1 MAKPLRVLV
10 VEDDERDA
18 SLLQRELRKAGYDP
32 SFELVATHEGMRAAL
47 TKEQWDVIIS
57 DYSVPG
63 FGGLAAL
70 ALVKELK
77 LDVPFILV
85 SGTVNEEIA
94 VEVMRAGAHDF
105 LTKGKYAR
113 LGPAIERELREVAVR
128 AEARKLQEQLII
140 SDRMVSMGT
149 LAAGVAHEINNP
161 LAALI
166 ANLDMIAEE
175 ISRPADS
182 DSGPGVSRDAGVG
195 AGRLARVLAVPVKD
209 AREAARRIRNIAGD
223 LKVFSRASDERSDA
237 VDLRHVIE
245 SSLRMAM
252 NEIRHRARVTQQH
265 DDLPDVA
272 GNESRLGQVFLNL
285 LINAAQ
291 AIPEGA
297 ADRNEIRITTSYNG
311 NGRVVAEVSDTGS
324 GMPESIVTR
333 IFDPFFTT
341 KPIGVGT
348 GLGLAIC
355 HRIVTSMGGEIT
367 VQSKVGEGTVF
378 RVYLTP
384 AAGQK
389 RRVTPRSSPAIASRK
404 GKVLVIDDEPML
416 RGVIRR
422 MLAPEHVVTQLSDAA
437 EALGRI
443 SAGERFDVIL
453 SDLMMPGMTGMEL
466 HAEVAKLDPDQAG
479 KIIFMTGGA
488 FTDRAREFLDAVPNP
503 RLDKP
508 FTVQELRGAVNRM
521 VD

>member
-1 MAKPLRVLV
+1 MAKRLRVLV

-18 SLLQRELRKAGYDP
+18 ALLYRELRRGGYDP
-32 SFELVATHEGMRAAL
+32 EAERVATRESMEAAL
-47 TKEQWDVIIS
+47 TRERWDVIIS
-57 DYSVPG
+57 DYSIPG

-70 ALVKELK
+70 ALVKALK

-113 LGPAIERELREVAVR
+113 LGPAIDRELRDVAVR

-166 ANLDMIAEE
+166 ANLDMVAEE
-175 ISRPADS
+175 ISGPAENDS
-182 DSGPGVSRDAGVG
+182 APEVTRDARAG
-195 AGRLARVLAVPVKD
+195 AESLASVIAGPVED

-291 AIPEGA
+291 AIPEGM
-297 ADRNEIRITTSYNG
+297 ADRNEIKITTSYDG
-311 NGRVVAEVSDTGS
+311 NGRVMAEVSDTGS

-341 KPIGVGT
+341 KPVGVGT

-367 VQSKVGEGTVF
+367 VESKVGEGSVF
-378 RVYLTP
+378 RVYLPP
-384 AAGQK
+384 AAGH
-389 RRVTPRSSPAIASRK
+389 RRRITPRSSPAIASRK
-404 GKVLVIDDEPML
+404 GRVLVIDDEPML

-422 MLAPEHVVTQLSDAA
+422 MLASEHTIEETSDAGD
-437 EALGRI
+437 ALRRMA
-443 SAGERFDVIL
+443 AGEQFDVIL
-453 SDLMMPGMTGMEL
+453 SDLMMPGMTGMQL

-488 FTDRAREFLDAVPNP
+488 FTDRAREFLEAVPNP

-508 FTVQELRGAVNRM
+508 FTAQELRGAVNSI

>member
-1 MAKPLRVLV
+1 MV
-10 VEDDERDA
+10 
-18 SLLQRELRKAGYDP
+18 
-32 SFELVATHEGMRAAL
+32 AAL
-47 TKEQWDVIIS
+47 TRERWDVIIS
-57 DYSVPG
+57 DYSMPG

-70 ALVKELK
+70 ALVKDSK

-105 LTKGKYAR
+105 MTKGKYAR
-113 LGPAIERELREVAVR
+113 LGPAIERELRDAAVR
-128 AEARKLQEQLII
+128 AESRKLQEQLIL

-166 ANLDMIAEE
+166 ANLDMIAED
-175 ISRPADS
+175 ISRADG
-182 DSGPGVSRDAGVG
+182 DSGPGGTRDAGVDSG
-195 AGRLARVLAVPVKD
+195 SLAAMIAGQVKD

-237 VDLRHVIE
+237 VELRHVIE

-252 NEIRHRARVTQQH
+252 NEIRHRARVTQH
-265 DDLPDVA
+265 YAALPDVA

-297 ADRNEIRITTSYNG
+297 ADRNEIRITTSYDG
-311 NGRVVAEVSDTGS
+311 NGRVVAEVGDTGS
-324 GMPESIVTR
+324 GMPESVVNR

-341 KPIGVGT
+341 KPVGVGT

-355 HRIVTSMGGEIT
+355 HRIVTAMGGEIT

-378 RVYLTP
+378 RVYLHP

-389 RRVTPRSSPAIASRK
+389 RRVTPRSSPASASRK
-404 GKVLVIDDEPML
+404 GRVLVIDDEPML
-416 RGVIRR
+416 LGVIRR
-422 MLAPEHVVTQLSDAA
+422 MLASEHMVEELSDAR
-437 EALGRI
+437 EALRRI

-479 KIIFMTGGA
+479 RIIFVTGGA

-508 FTVQELRGAVNRM
+508 FTVQELRGTVNAVI
-521 VD
+521 D

>member
-1 MAKPLRVLV
+1 MAKRLRVLV

-18 SLLQRELRKAGYDP
+18 ALLYRDLRKAGYDP
-32 SFELVATHEGMRAAL
+32 EAERVATHESMRAAL
-47 TKEQWDVIIS
+47 MRESWDVIIS
-57 DYSVPG
+57 DYSMPG

-70 ALVKELK
+70 ALVKDMK

-113 LGPAIERELREVAVR
+113 LGPAIERELREAAVR
-128 AEARKLQEQLII
+128 ADARKLQEQLII
-140 SDRMVSMGT
+140 SDRMVSIGT

-175 ISRPADS
+175 ISRSAES
-182 DSGPGVSRDAGVG
+182 DSEPASRNAGVDAESLVKAI
-195 AGRLARVLAVPVKD
+195 AGPVKD

-223 LKVFSRASDERSDA
+223 LKVFSRASDERTDA
-237 VDLRHVIE
+237 VNLRHVIE

-252 NEIRHRARVTQQH
+252 NEIRHRARVTEHH

-297 ADRNEIRITTSYNG
+297 VDRNEIRITTSYNG

-324 GMPESIVTR
+324 GMPESVVTR

-341 KPIGVGT
+341 KPVGVGT

-355 HRIVTSMGGEIT
+355 HRIVTSIGGEIT
-367 VQSKVGEGTVF
+367 VQSKVGEGTIF
-378 RVYLTP
+378 RVYLPP
-384 AAGQK
+384 AAGHK
-389 RRVTPRSSPAIASRK
+389 RRVTPRSSPAIARRK
-404 GKVLVIDDEPML
+404 GRVLVIDDEPML
-416 RGVIRR
+416 RGAIRR
-422 MLAPEHVVTQLSDAA
+422 MLASEHAVEEISDAG
-437 EALGRI
+437 EALRRM
-443 SAGERFDVIL
+443 SVGERFDVIL

-479 KIIFMTGGA
+479 KIVFMTGGA

-508 FTVQELRGAVNRM
+508 FTAQELRGAVNSM
-521 VD
+521 MD

>member
-1 MAKPLRVLV
+1 MTKPLRVLV

-18 SLLQRELRKAGYDP
+18 ALLHRELRKAGYDP
-32 SFELVATHEGMRAAL
+32 SFELVATHESMRAAL
-47 TKEQWDVIIS
+47 VKEPWDVIIS
-57 DYSVPG
+57 DYSMPG

-113 LGPAIERELREVAVR
+113 LGPAIERELREAAVR
-128 AEARKLQEQLII
+128 AEARELQEQLVI

-166 ANLDMIAEE
+166 ANLDMIAEA
-175 ISRPADS
+175 IGRSGNN
-182 DSGPGVSRDAGVG
+182 DSGLGVTRDAEID
-195 AGRLARVLAVPVKD
+195 AGSLAGTLAGPVED

-223 LKVFSRASDERSDA
+223 LKVFSRGSDERSDA
-237 VDLRHVIE
+237 VDLRQVIE

-252 NEIRHRARVTQQH
+252 SEIRHRARVTQQH
-265 DDLPDVA
+265 GDLPDVA

-311 NGRVVAEVSDTGS
+311 NGRVVTEVSDTGS
-324 GMPESIVTR
+324 GMPESVVAR

-341 KPIGVGT
+341 KPVGVGT

-355 HRIVTSMGGEIT
+355 QRIVTSMGGDIT
-367 VQSKVGEGTVF
+367 VQSRVGEGTAF
-378 RVYLTP
+378 RVYLPP
-384 AAGQK
+384 AAGHK
-389 RRVTPRSSPAIASRK
+389 RKVTPRSSPAIASRK
-404 GKVLVIDDEPML
+404 GRVLVVDDEPML

-422 MLAPEHVVTQLSDAA
+422 MLASEHAVEETGDAG
-437 EALGRI
+437 EALRRML
-443 SAGERFDVIL
+443 AGERFDVIL
-453 SDLMMPGMTGMEL
+453 SDMMMPGMTGMEL
-466 HAEVAKLDPDQAG
+466 HAEVAKLDPRQAE
-479 KIIFMTGGA
+479 KIIFITGGA
-488 FTDRAREFLDAVPNP
+488 FTDRAREFLDAVSNP

-508 FTVQELRGAVNRM
+508 FTVQELRGAVNSM